1 MANVV
6 ATFLL
11 KTIGGDLE
19 ALSRDT
25 LGEFC
30 RRSRLGGIVPLKI
43 GLQRGHLVNDPALI
57 RHVLLDNFANYDK
70 RTPAFDAVRVVLGE
84 GLLTSGGS
92 FWKRQRRIAQPAFS
106 GESVKRF
113 GPSGRRPLAAARR

>member
-19 ALSRDT
+19 ALARDT

-30 RRSRLGGIVPLKI
+30 RRSRLGGIVPLK
-43 GLQRGHLVNDPALI
+43 LAS
-57 RHVLLDNFANYDK
+57 
-70 RTPAFDAVRVVLGE
+70 
-84 GLLTSGGS
+84 SGAI
-92 FWKRQRRIAQPAFS
+92 W
-106 GESVKRF
+106 
-113 GPSGRRPLAAARR
+113 